1 MENNVYKVYEDE
13 IQLLEE
19 EIKLLAEKYD
29 NLKQESTFYSDEEI
43 LTSMYVVFTC
53 WNNNIFC
60 QKSWVKLLP
69 VCYDTRTSLMLF
81 LQCYYKADLI

>member
-1 MENNVYKVYEDE
+1 MENNACKVYEDE

-53 WNNNIFC
+53 WNNNIFLSKVLGKAFAC
-60 QKSWVKLLP
+60 
-69 VCYDTRTSLMLF
+69 MLW
-81 LQCYYKADLI
+81 Y

>member
-53 WNNNIFC
+53 WNTNIFLSKVLGKAFSC
-60 QKSWVKLLP
+60 
-69 VCYDTRTSLMLF
+69 ML
-81 LQCYYKADLI
+81 